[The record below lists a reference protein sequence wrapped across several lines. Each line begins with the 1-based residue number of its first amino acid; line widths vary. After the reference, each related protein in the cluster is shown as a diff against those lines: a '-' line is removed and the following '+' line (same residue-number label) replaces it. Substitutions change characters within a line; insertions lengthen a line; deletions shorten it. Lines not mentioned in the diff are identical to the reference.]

1 MSQRLLATAPDTGTG
16 SGIVSAPTRAIG
28 TRRPTPATMPW
39 GLRLIRAIALAA
51 GLAGIAA
58 GTALA
63 QTATQPVATEAAKPQ
78 PAPPKIGPNVTTFT
92 LANGLQVVVIP
103 DTRAPVV
110 THMIWYR
117 IGAAD
122 EPKGKSGIAHYLEH
136 LMFKGTPNNPGGTF
150 SAKVAKI
157 GGQENAF
164 TSSDYTAYY
173 QRVAKEQL
181 GLVMGL
187 EADRMQNLVLSEA
200 TARPEL
206 QVILEERSMRVD
218 SDPSALL
225 GEALDDALFLNH
237 PYRIP
242 VIGWRREMEG
252 LTFQDAIDFYNRYY
266 TPQNAVLV
274 VAGDTDEATVRKLAE
289 ETYGKVPQRAQ
300 PGPRVRPVEP
310 EANALRTV
318 TYRDERVNQASF
330 RRAWIVPSARTAAPG
345 ESEALEVLAEIIGS
359 STTSRMYRE
368 VVLGQELA
376 TSAGAWYESNAWDAN
391 KFLIYGTP
399 RDGVTLDQLQAAME
413 QVVQSIAKDGPTAEE
428 LTRAKHKVVAEAV
441 HAQDNQASL
450 ARIFAESITTGSSV
464 ADVQTWP
471 SRIYKVTAADVK
483 AAAEKY
489 FTAERGVTGYLING
503 PNPVAKRTAANLSRA
518 PFPSGP
524 IRAIPELNEAARR
537 MVP

>member
-1 MSQRLLATAPDTGTG
+1 M
-16 SGIVSAPTRAIG
+16 IG
-28 TRRPTPATMPW
+28 TACAATVETPAS
-39 GLRLIRAIALAA
+39 AA
-51 GLAGIAA
+51 V
-58 GTALA
+58 
-63 QTATQPVATEAAKPQ
+63 PVVK
-78 PAPPKIGPNVTTFT
+78 APVIGPNVTTFS
-92 LANGLQVVVIP
+92 LDNGLQVVVIP

-110 THMIWYR
+110 THMIWYK

-136 LMFKGTPNNPGGTF
+136 LMFKGTPSNPAGLF
-150 SAKVAKI
+150 SAKVARI

-225 GEALDDALFLNH
+225 GEALDAELYLNH

-242 VIGWRREMEG
+242 VIGWRREMET
-252 LTFQDAIDFYNRYY
+252 LTYQDALDFYNKYY

-274 VAGDTDEATVRKLAE
+274 VAGDVDEATVRKLAE
-289 ETYGKVPQRAQ
+289 DTYGKVPQRSH
-300 PGPRVRPVEP
+300 PGPRVRPLEP
-310 EANALRTV
+310 EPNSLRSL
-318 TYRDERVNQASF
+318 TYRDERVSQASF
-330 RRAWIVPSARTAAPG
+330 RRAWIVPSERTAEG
-345 ESEALEVLAEIIGS
+345 KDSEALEVLAEIIGS
-359 STTSRMYRE
+359 SPTSRLYRE
-368 VVLGQELA
+368 VVLGQGLA
-376 TSAGAWYESNAWDAN
+376 TSAGAWYEANSWDAN
-391 KFLIYGTP
+391 KFLIYATP
-399 RDGVTLDQLQAAME
+399 RDGVTLDQLQDAIE
-413 QVVQSIAKDGPTAEE
+413 KVVDGIAKDGPTPEE
-428 LTRAKHKVVAEAV
+428 LSRAEHKVVAQAV

-450 ARIFAESITTGSSV
+450 ARIFAESITTGSTV
-464 ADVQTWP
+464 EKVQTWP
-471 SRIYKVTAADVK
+471 SRIYSVTAADIK
-483 AAAEKY
+483 AVAEKY
-489 FTAERGVTGYLING
+489 FTPERGVTGYLVNG
-503 PNPVAKRTAANLSRA
+503 PNPVARRTAANVSRA

-524 IRAIPELNEAARR
+524 IRAIPDLNDAAGR

>member
-1 MSQRLLATAPDTGTG
+1 M
-16 SGIVSAPTRAIG
+16 
-28 TRRPTPATMPW
+28 
-39 GLRLIRAIALAA
+39 
-51 GLAGIAA
+51 
-58 GTALA
+58 
-63 QTATQPVATEAAKPQ
+63 PVASVPAKPAA
-78 PAPPKIGPNVTTFT
+78 APMIGPNVTTFT

-110 THMIWYR
+110 THMIWYK

-136 LMFKGTPNNPGGTF
+136 LMFKGTPTYPNGAF
-150 SAKVAKI
+150 SAKVAAI

-173 QRVAKEQL
+173 QRVAKEHL

-242 VIGWRREMEG
+242 VIGWRREMET
-252 LTFQDAIDFYNRYY
+252 LNYQDAIDFYNSYY

-274 VAGDTDEATVRKLAE
+274 VAGDVDEAAVRTLAE
-289 ETYGKVPQRAQ
+289 ETYGKVAQRAH
-300 PGPRVRPVEP
+300 PGQRVRPLEP
-310 EANALRTV
+310 EANAMRTV
-318 TYRDERVNQASF
+318 TYRDERVSQPTF
-330 RRAWIVPSARTAAPG
+330 RRAWIVPSERTAAPE
-345 ESEALEVLAEIIGS
+345 ESEALEVLAEIIGP

-368 VVLGQELA
+368 VVLGKGLA
-376 TSAGAWYESNAWDAN
+376 TSAGAWYESNAWDDN
-391 KFLIYGTP
+391 KFLTYATP
-399 RDGVTLDQLQAAME
+399 RDGVSLDTVQDAVEA
-413 QVVQSIAKDGPTAEE
+413 VVLEIAKDGPTDDE
-428 LTRAKHKVVAEAV
+428 LNRAKHKVVAEAV
-441 HAQDNQASL
+441 HAQDNQSTL
-450 ARIFAESITTGSSV
+450 ARIFAEAICTGSTV
-464 ADVQTWP
+464 KDVQTWP

-489 FTAERGVTGYLING
+489 FTPERGVTGFLVNG
-503 PNPVAKRTAANLSRA
+503 PNPVARRTAANISHA

-524 IRAIPELNEAARR
+524 IRALPELDEAARR